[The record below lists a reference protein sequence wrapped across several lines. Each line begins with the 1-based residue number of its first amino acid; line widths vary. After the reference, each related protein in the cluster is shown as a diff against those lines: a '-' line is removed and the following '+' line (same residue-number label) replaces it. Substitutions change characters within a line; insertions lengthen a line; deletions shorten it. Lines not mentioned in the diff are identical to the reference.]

1 MKARGIGR
9 LRRGGLL
16 LSGNPGMA
24 SGWGEG
30 RIAPSHVEVDVGRI
44 AA

>member
-16 LSGNPGMA
+16 LSGNPGVA
-24 SGWGEG
+24 PGQGEG
-30 RIAPSHVEVDVGRI
+30 RIAPRHVEVAVGRV

>member
-1 MKARGIGR
+1 MKARSIGR
-9 LRRGGLL
+9 LGRGGLL

-24 SGWGEG
+24 SGQGEV
-30 RIAPSHVEVDVGRI
+30 RIAPRHVEVAVGRV